1 MPQGCDVPKADR
13 RYLYRRNGS
22 PTWWIKFRVP
32 GTKKTVRRSLKTTD
46 LREAQAKRDK
56 LLEQRE
62 QLVEQ
67 ASYAK
72 QLAQLQEQYLS
83 SVDDREREIIK
94 DKIQEASEDKAAAM
108 GLLHLYKGSGNFDPD
123 QLSEEELKPWK
134 AYKTALGELT
144 PIAEVLPVWLDT
156 IGNKKTRSDYRRA
169 VEVLAQRFT
178 TLEEVDRRKA
188 RQFLEWAKRENQIT
202 NPTLRKW
209 MSGYK
214 NLWEYADKDIS
225 VWRDQKLSEDP
236 ERSKKRPFTESQV
249 LEMYRLLSERND
261 KTAGWLKHAVW
272 IAAHTGARESAI
284 AELKYDAEKK
294 TIWFPKAKKEKTD
307 RTIPAH
313 PAIWSSLEAWENG
326 SRRSASSISNQFTKF
341 KQGLG
346 FDVSHDFH
354 SFRRTFLTMC
364 ENAGIPEGVAADIA
378 GHKKQTIS
386 YGLYSGGNTIEVMRD
401 ALELIN
407 YTSRG
412 RERLCTESLS

>member
-1 MPQGCDVPKADR
+1 MGLIAMPQDSDMPKADK
-13 RYLYRRNGS
+13 RYLYPRNGGI
-22 PTWWIKFRVP
+22 WYVKFRVP
-32 GTKKTVRRSLKTTD
+32 GTNKTVRKSLKTKD
-46 LREAQAKRDK
+46 LREAQARRDK
-56 LLEQRE
+56 LLEQRK

-67 ASYAK
+67 TSYAT
-72 QLAQLQEQYLS
+72 QLVQLREQYLA
-83 SVDDREREIIK
+83 SVDDQEREIVRE
-94 DKIQEASEDKAAAM
+94 KIQEASEDMAAEQ
-108 GLLHLYKGSGNFDPD
+108 GLLHLYKGHGDFDPD
-123 QLSEEELKPWK
+123 QLSEEELRPWK

-144 PIAEVLPVWLDT
+144 PIAEVLPVWLET
-156 IGNKKTRSDYRRA
+156 IANKKTRSDYRRA

-188 RQFLEWAKRENQIT
+188 KQFLEWAKRENQIT

-209 MSGYK
+209 RSGYK

-236 ERSKKRPFTESQV
+236 ERPRKRPFTASQV
-249 LEMYRLLSERND
+249 LEMYRTLSERND

-284 AELKYDAEKK
+284 AELEYDAEKK

-313 PAIWSSLEAWENG
+313 SAILSSLEAWENG
-326 SRRSASSISNQFTKF
+326 YRKSASSISNQFTLF
-341 KQGLG
+341 KQSLG
-346 FDVSHDFH
+346 YTTEYDFH

-386 YGLYSGGNTIEVMRD
+386 YGLYSGGNTIEVMRE
-401 ALELIN
+401 ALELID
-407 YTSRG
+407 YKSIDP
-412 RERLCTESLS
+412 